1 MKEVSK
7 ILIAY
12 DGSDCADAALLD
24 LRRAGLPE
32 VLEAVVLTV
41 ADVILPPPDDEVPES
56 ELLIHIPEGVRHG
69 LAHAEQV
76 VKEARAL
83 AERAAQRLKEDF
95 PGWEV
100 KAEACG
106 DAPAWAVIK
115 MADQLKSDLIIVGSH
130 GHTSA
135 GGRLVLGS
143 VSQRVLYEAR
153 CSVRVARCKDA
164 RREGPV
170 RIIIGYTGS
179 PDSERAVDAVTSRT
193 WLKGSEVRIVTA
205 REMVGPAPVDAL
217 AEKTEAAGLTV
228 SHFAREGKPALVLI
242 EEAEQ
247 WRADSIF
254 VGTRDVH
261 GIKHFLSG
269 SVSSAVAARAPCSV
283 EVVRQTETISIMD

>member
-41 ADVILPPPDDEVPES
+41 AGVILPPPDEEVPES
-56 ELLIHIPEGVRHG
+56 ELLIHIPDGVRHA
-69 LAHAEQV
+69 LAHAEEA
-76 VKEARAL
+76 VKETRAL

-100 KAEACG
+100 RAEACG

-115 MADQLKSDLIIVGSH
+115 MADQLKSDLIVIGSH
-130 GHTSA
+130 GHSSA

-143 VSQRVLYEAR
+143 VSQRVLYEAH
-153 CSVRVARCKDA
+153 CSVRVARCKNA
-164 RREGPV
+164 GREGPV
-170 RIIIGYTGS
+170 RIIVGYNGS
-179 PDSERAVDAVTSRT
+179 PDSERAADAVTSRT
-193 WLKGSEVRIVTA
+193 WPEGSEVRIITA
-205 REMVGPAPVDAL
+205 HELASPATVDIL
-217 AEKTEAAGLTV
+217 EEKIHATGLTV
-228 SHFAREGKPALVLI
+228 SPITREGKPAHVLI

-247 WRADSIF
+247 WPADSIF

-269 SVSSAVAARAPCSV
+269 SVSSAVAARALCSV
-283 EVVRQTETISIMD
+283 EVVRQT

>member
-1 MKEVSK
+1 MKEISK

-24 LRRAGLPE
+24 LRSTGLPK

-41 ADVILPPPDDEVPES
+41 AGVILPPPEEEVPES
-56 ELLIHIPEGVRHG
+56 ELLIHIPEGVRHAM
-69 LAHAEQV
+69 AHAEEA
-76 VKEARAL
+76 VKEALAL

-106 DAPAWAVIK
+106 DTPAWAVIK
-115 MADQLKSDLIIVGSH
+115 MADQLKSDLIVIGSH
-130 GHTSA
+130 GHSSV

-164 RREGPV
+164 GSEGPV
-170 RIIIGYTGS
+170 HIIIGYNGS
-179 PDSERAVDAVTSRT
+179 PDSERAVDAVTTRT
-193 WLKGSEVRIVTA
+193 WLEGSQVRIITA
-205 REMVGPAPVDAL
+205 HELANPASVDIL
-217 AEKTEAAGLTV
+217 EEKIHATGLTV
-228 SHFAREGKPALVLI
+228 SHFAREGNPAHVLI
-242 EEAEQ
+242 KEAEQ
-247 WRADSIF
+247 WPADSIF
-254 VGTRDVH
+254 VGTRDIH

-283 EVVRQTETISIMD
+283 EVVRQT

>member
-1 MKEVSK
+1 MKEVAK

-12 DGSDCADAALLD
+12 DGSECADAALLD
-24 LRRAGLPE
+24 LKRAGLPAA
-32 VLEAVVLTV
+32 LEAVVLTV
-41 ADVILPPPDDEVPES
+41 ASVILPPPDDEVPES
-56 ELLIHIPEGVRHG
+56 ELLIPIPEGVRHR
-69 LAHAEQV
+69 LAHSEEI

-106 DAPAWAVIK
+106 DTPAWAVIK
-115 MADQLKSDLIIVGSH
+115 LANQLKSDLIVVGSH
-130 GHTSA
+130 GHSII
-135 GGRLVLGS
+135 GGRLILGS

-153 CSVRVARCKDA
+153 SSVRVARCKDA
-164 RREGPV
+164 GREGPV
-170 RIIIGYTGS
+170 RIIIGYNGS
-179 PDSERAVDAVTSRT
+179 PDSERAVDAVTSRK
-193 WLKGSEVRIVTA
+193 WLEGSEVRIITA
-205 REMVGPAPVDAL
+205 HELASPATVGIL
-217 AEKTEAAGLTV
+217 EEKIHATGLTV

-283 EVVRQTETISIMD
+283 EVVR